1 VNLRRVALLTGPLVL
16 LWALQTEVNHLL
28 SSRQL
33 FFFAGG
39 LHVAFIALTQPF
51 GPGLA
56 AVLVGGL
63 LCDAATP
70 VAFGTHAA
78 LFGFAHNVIFRM
90 RDRIP
95 KDDTVAA
102 ALLALFANFGL
113 FLAISVVLS
122 PGGPAAWPRLAADLV
137 CSQVIV
143 ALTTPWFFS
152 LQGRL
157 IDLVEAAHALRA
169 ERLR

>member
-1 VNLRRVALLTGPLVL
+1 MNFRRLALLTGPLLL

-56 AVLVGGL
+56 AVLLGGL

-70 VAFGTHAA
+70 VAFGTQAA
-78 LFGFAHNVIFRM
+78 LSGLAHNIIFRM
-90 RDRIP
+90 RDRLP
-95 KDDTVAA
+95 KDDAVAA
-102 ALLALFANFGL
+102 TLLVLFTNFGL
-113 FLAISVVLS
+113 FLALGALLS

-143 ALTTPWFFS
+143 ALATPWFFS
-152 LQGRL
+152 LQGGL
-157 IDLVEAAHALRA
+157 IALVETALALRT

>member
-1 VNLRRVALLTGPLVL
+1 MNLRRVALLTVPLLL
-16 LWALQTEVNHLL
+16 LWAIQTEVKHLL

-70 VAFGTHAA
+70 FAFGTHAA
-78 LFGFAHNVIFRM
+78 LFGFAHNIIFRM

-95 KDDTVAA
+95 KDDAIAA
-102 ALLALFANFGL
+102 TLLALFANFGL
-113 FLAISVVLS
+113 FLVMSALLS

-137 CSQVIV
+137 CSQVIITLV
-143 ALTTPWFFS
+143 TPWFFS

-157 IDLVEAAHALRA
+157 LDLVETALALRA